1 MLVRGKIGNSEF
13 CNRPIAG
20 LYEEA
25 GWRCSTGERKAPP
38 NHGFTNRLGVMKP
51 TLRGTLY
58 VLLTLFLAGIVS
70 TALAAP
76 PQKSLGS
83 LSGIV
88 IGPNDKPVPHAVV
101 TYQSS
106 AGHGPHVVRANAK
119 GRFYIGKL
127 HWDNYDIRASAMGI
141 FSEWR
146 KNVTVRS
153 GQDTSITLQL
163 IYSKQPLRPAP
174 PKQ

>member
-1 MLVRGKIGNSEF
+1 MLLRGRIGNSEF
-13 CNRPIAG
+13 CNRWIAD

-25 GWRCSTGERKAPP
+25 GWRCGTEVRKAPP
-38 NHGFTNRLGVMKP
+38 IHGYTNRLGVMKL
-51 TLRGTLY
+51 TLRRTLY
-58 VLLTLFLAGIVS
+58 VLLTLFLAGNIS
-70 TALAAP
+70 AALAAP
-76 PQKSLGS
+76 PQKSSGS
-83 LSGIV
+83 LSGLV

-106 AGHGPHVVRANAK
+106 AGHSPHVVRANAN
-119 GRFYIGKL
+119 GRFHIGKL
-127 HWDNYDIRASAMGI
+127 HWDNYDIRASAKGI
-141 FSEWR
+141 FSEWK
-146 KNVTVRS
+146 KNVSVRS